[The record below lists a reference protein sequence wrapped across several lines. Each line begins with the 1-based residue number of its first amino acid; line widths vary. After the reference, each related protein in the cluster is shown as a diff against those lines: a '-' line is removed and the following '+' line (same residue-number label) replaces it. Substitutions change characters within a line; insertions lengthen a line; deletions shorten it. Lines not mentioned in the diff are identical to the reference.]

1 MWISC
6 IQSEG
11 VDQYSVIKQD
21 WDSGYKIFHP
31 EPTNTDY
38 FGVSVS
44 ISGDGKTVSVGCERD
59 DTKAADAGA
68 VLVYHRGEE
77 GPTNNGNGSNY
88 LNGNGTSVAYHHVK
102 TITASDGVTSD
113 YLSAGQ
119 DRAQA
124 LEMSK
129 NGEYIIAGTYRAD
142 PNSLNNAGKTYI
154 FKNT

>member
-1 MWISC
+1 MPID
-6 IQSEG
+6 G
-11 VDQYSVIKQD
+11 SVTAQQIPIHMEARKQVMFNSIKLILL
-21 WDSGYKIFHP
+21 G
-31 EPTNTDY
+31 
-38 FGVSVS
+38 G
-44 ISGDGKTVSVGCERD
+44 G
-59 DTKAADAGA
+59 
-68 VLVYHRGEE
+68 RG
-77 GPTNNGNGSNY
+77 GSGSNY

-102 TITASDGVTSD
+102 TITASDGTTSD

-142 PNSLNNAGKTYI
+142 PNSLTDAGKTYI